1 MTVKTTNNFL
11 VTSGYGYNTKEPFV
25 QVNFDDRVLTKM
37 SPENARDLA
46 LSLLRASEAAYSDAF
61 LVEFTKDS
69 LGGDDGMV
77 ARMLIEFR
85 KWRNT
90 EQEW

>member
-1 MTVKTTNNFL
+1 MRTLDDFL
-11 VTSGYGYNTKEPFV
+11 ITSGYGAETREPFV
-25 QVNFDDRVLTKM
+25 QLNFNDLAVAKM

-46 LSLLRASEAAYSDAF
+46 VLLLRASDAAYSDAF
-61 LVEFTKDS
+61 LVEFVKEK
-69 LGGDDGMV
+69 LGGDDSMAGV
-77 ARMLIEFR
+77 ILLEFR

>member
-1 MTVKTTNNFL
+1 MATMFS
-11 VTSGYGYNTKEPFV
+11 VTSGYGAITREPFV
-25 QVNFDDRVLTKM
+25 QVNIEDREIVKM

-61 LVEFTKDS
+61 LIEFVKDR
-69 LGGDDGMV
+69 LGGDDSMAGV
-77 ARMLIEFR
+77 ILLEFR